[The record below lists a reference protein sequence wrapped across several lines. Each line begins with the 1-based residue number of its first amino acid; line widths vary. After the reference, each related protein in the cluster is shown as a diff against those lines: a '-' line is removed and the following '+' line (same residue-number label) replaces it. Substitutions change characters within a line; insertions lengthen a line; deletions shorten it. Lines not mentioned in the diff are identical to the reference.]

1 MKKLLIGLSFVLLIN
16 IFLIKDAHAVID
28 GFISDCL
35 KVAASG
41 HTANLSIKPDGE
53 IKAQGDSD
61 TWVFVCIT
69 SAIGTKCTTGIAG
82 VDDTLFGK
90 HDDLTALQGIG
101 CDGEGCTVG
110 GVNGGQVPARKTN
123 GDGSA
128 FTTAVSW
135 HDQYLPGVIHQW
147 SWVQAD
153 NGAGNNGTETG
164 NLGAQQQGTFD
175 FTKLSGDT
183 SKCVKIGWDP
193 RGYVFDA
200 VTLNPVKGVQVTL
213 SKGPKGGTFSDVP
226 SGLGVTNPDTS
237 RSTNG
242 QYSFY
247 VEPGFYKLRITSTN
261 ATIAPLTAVKT
272 AYQDLFMDSE
282 GKTNIY
288 QTGQE
293 VEEVKGSVAIA
304 HIPVTVTDQSL
315 LITTLQRLEK
325 LEERD
330 KGQVSIF
337 GRVSHPKSKILM
349 TIGYIGED
357 NNPVTQEKISFTNDL
372 GEYEE
377 HIDQEPVDS
386 AGKQLYFENM
396 TVDFELNSFYTTG
409 VFAKKQNSN
418 KLLDVFEKLW
428 SFFSKKIDVNA
439 ATTGTSYNVKP
450 LPQYIEGVA
459 YDANHIAIPGA
470 IVGVYT
476 TFSNNPMYITVADEK
491 GQYKIGS
498 QHLPRFPFELRY
510 KKPTGEIIVIDTGT
524 FIKQN
529 VKFFVAEGIKPFE
542 TKKTSNTEVYASQVK
557 VKEVVKDSD
566 LQALSSAGSS
576 KGTGTKKITTG
587 LSNASNQVSP
597 VPQTAGGTFGGS
609 SGVMMIVVVI
619 LVLVM
624 VGVGVFVMMKSK
636 QTPQY

>member
-1 MKKLLIGLSFVLLIN
+1 MKKLLISLSLVLLIN
-16 IFLIKDAHAVID
+16 VFLIKDAHAVID

-35 KVAASG
+35 KVDASG

-69 SAIGTKCTTGIAG
+69 AAIGTKCTTGIAG
-82 VDDTLFGK
+82 VDDNLFGK

-110 GVNGGQVPARKTN
+110 GVNGGQVPARRTN
-123 GDGSA
+123 ADGSA
-128 FTTAVSW
+128 FTSAVSW
-135 HDQYLPGVIHQW
+135 SDQYLPGVIHQW

-153 NGAGNNGTETG
+153 NGAGQNGTETG

-200 VTLNPVKGVQVTL
+200 ATLNPVQGVQVTL

-226 SGLGVTNPDTS
+226 SGLGLTNPDVS
-237 RSTNG
+237 RPTNG

-261 ATIAPLTAVKT
+261 TTIADLTTVKSG
-272 AYQDLFMDSE
+272 YQDLFIDST
-282 GKTNIY
+282 GKTNVY
-288 QTGQE
+288 QKDME

-304 HIPVTVTDQSL
+304 HIPVTITDPTL
-315 LITTLQRLEK
+315 LITTLQK
-325 LEERD
+325 LEEGSAAAGD
-330 KGQVSIF
+330 QINIF
-337 GRVSHPKSKILM
+337 GRVSHPKSKVILTM
-349 TIGYIGED
+349 NLLDEEGA
-357 NNPVTQEKISFTNDL
+357 PVNLVKTEVTNEL
-372 GEYEE
+372 GEYDMF
-377 HIDQEPVDS
+377 IDQEQIDS
-386 AGKQLYFENM
+386 VNGKQLLLQN
-396 TVDFELNSFYTTG
+396 VNVSFELNSFYTTG
-409 VFAKKQNSN
+409 VF
-418 KLLDVFEKLW
+418 
-428 SFFSKKIDVNA
+428 SKKENIFVAAARKIWNFISEKISVNA
-439 ATTGTSYNVKP
+439 ATTATSYNVKP
-450 LPQYIEGVA
+450 LPRYIEGVA
-459 YDANHIAIPGA
+459 YDANRMAIPGA

-476 TFSNNPMYITVADEK
+476 TYSNNPMYVTVADEE
-491 GQYKIGS
+491 GRYKVGS

-510 KKPTGEIIVIDTGT
+510 KKPTGEIVVVDTGT

-529 VKFFVAEGIKPFE
+529 IKFFTAEGIKPFE

-557 VKEVVKDSD
+557 VKDVVKDSD
-566 LQALSSAGSS
+566 IQALSAAGSS
-576 KGTGTKKITTG
+576 KGTGKKTG
-587 LSNASNQVSP
+587 TGFTGTSNQVSP
-597 VPQTAGGTFGGS
+597 TPQTVGGSLAGS

-636 QTPQY
+636 QTTPQY